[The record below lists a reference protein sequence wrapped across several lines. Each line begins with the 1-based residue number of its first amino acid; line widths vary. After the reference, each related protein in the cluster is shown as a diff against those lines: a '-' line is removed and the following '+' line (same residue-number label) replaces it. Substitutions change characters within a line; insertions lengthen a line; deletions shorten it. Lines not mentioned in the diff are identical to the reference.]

1 MTNKQDDLFDDDA
14 KEDTGSSPGS
24 PEPDSH
30 VSRRT
35 FLRGTGGAAAAGVI
49 VGVAGTVG
57 VTLLTDED
65 DVPSDTVSQPPPGTT
80 APGVDPRQSIG
91 VPADFT
97 VSNAIVA
104 LNVNGRNYRVSVDA
118 NESLLEVLRQRLGL
132 VGTKLGCDRGECS
145 SCTVLSDGVAINAC
159 ATLAVQQEGKEILTI
174 EGLERDGV
182 LSPLQDAF
190 LQEMALQ
197 CGFCTPGMIM
207 QSTALLESNPNPTEG
222 DIRRA
227 LSGNLCKCS
236 AYPNI
241 LAAVQRA
248 ARNLA

>member
-1 MTNKQDDLFDDDA
+1 MTNKQDDLFDDDDEKTA
-14 KEDTGSSPGS
+14 SPPGSTEPGSS
-24 PEPDSH
+24 

-35 FLRGTGGAAAAGVI
+35 FLRGTGGAATAGVLI
-49 VGVAGTVG
+49 GVAGTVG

-65 DVPSDTVSQPPPGTT
+65 EVTSDTVGQLPPSGGV
-80 APGVDPRQSIG
+80 APAVDPLQSIG

-97 VSNAIVA
+97 VSNAVVA
-104 LNVNGRNYRVSVDA
+104 LNVNGRNYRVSVEA
-118 NESLLEVLRQRLGL
+118 NESLLEVLRQRMGL

-145 SCTVLSDGVAINAC
+145 SCTVLIDGVAMNAC
-159 ATLAVQQEGKEILTI
+159 GTLAVQQEGKQILTI

-207 QSTALLESNPNPTEG
+207 QSTALLESNPNPTES

-248 ARNLA
+248 SGNFA